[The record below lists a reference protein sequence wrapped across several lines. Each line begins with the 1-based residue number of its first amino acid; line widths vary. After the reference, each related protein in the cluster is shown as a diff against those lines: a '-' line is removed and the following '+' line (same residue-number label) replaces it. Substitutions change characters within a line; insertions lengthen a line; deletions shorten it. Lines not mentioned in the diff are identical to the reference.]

1 VGWGLGLAGNAVV
14 AVAYLAIATVIAG
27 ALMRSGQLRSNP
39 LGAATAAIFV
49 TCAVHHGSH
58 SVHMALPW
66 LGIGTERGLAMR
78 ASYDVTMATWDVV
91 TAAVGVY
98 YWSLRRSY
106 APMMRGAKLFDDVRQ
121 REQQAL
127 ELNDNVLQGL
137 VVARLALDL
146 GQHDKA
152 REALE
157 SSIGS
162 AGAIISDLLEADRRP
177 TSAGLLRSSP
187 ALQARPA
194 RPSPEQ
200 SP

>member
-1 VGWGLGLAGNAVV
+1 MGWGLGLAGNAVV

-66 LGIGTERGLAMR
+66 FGIGTERGLAMR

-157 SSIGS
+157 RSIVS

-194 RPSPEQ
+194 RPSPEK

>member
-66 LGIGTERGLAMR
+66 FGIGTERGLAMR

-157 SSIGS
+157 RSIVS

-194 RPSPEQ
+194 RPSPEK